1 MTLALYTLYTL
12 ILIAVG
18 FLGGWKIRG
27 EYEAYEPIDDNE
39 LDIYK

>member
-1 MTLALYTLYTL
+1 MTIALYTTYIILTLAL
-12 ILIAVG
+12 G
-18 FLGGWKIRG
+18 FAAGWKFRG